1 MDRGRILFLTRKPI
15 PQVSYTLTYKHTPQ
29 VSPEHH
35 ANAQTP
41 SDAHPKVHEY
51 HLCRSLLS
59 WPSSLFGNPP
69 TLSAFFI
76 ISLPLSPSR
85 SSIGNPHHSL
95 WNLSCSIL
103 LASFASRS
111 LCLFNLVANHSSLA
125 ASCSACVAW
134 IIIQLFMARF
144 CCRHLKGAVKVRP
157 RAQSANSTCTRF
169 STGMR
174 IAMENTDVLS
184 QQHSNFSLVND
195 TSLELELP
203 VQRKVGEDSV
213 RA

>member
-1 MDRGRILFLTRKPI
+1 MQMP
-15 PQVSYTLTYKHTPQ
+15 
-29 VSPEHH
+29 
-35 ANAQTP
+35 QTP
-41 SDAHPKVHEY
+41 KDAYSQVHGC

-69 TLSAFFI
+69 TLSAFFM

-85 SSIGNPHHSL
+85 SSIGSPHHSL

-125 ASCSACVAW
+125 ASCSVCVACV
-134 IIIQLFMARF
+134 IIQLFIARF

-157 RAQSANSTCTRF
+157 SAQSANSNAQSFSKRF
-169 STGMR
+169 RSTLD
-174 IAMENTDVLS
+174 NTDVLS
-184 QQHSNFSLVND
+184 RQHSNFSLANGRA
-195 TSLELELP
+195 LELELLAR
-203 VQRKVGEDSV
+203 RKVGEGS
-213 RA
+213 AMA